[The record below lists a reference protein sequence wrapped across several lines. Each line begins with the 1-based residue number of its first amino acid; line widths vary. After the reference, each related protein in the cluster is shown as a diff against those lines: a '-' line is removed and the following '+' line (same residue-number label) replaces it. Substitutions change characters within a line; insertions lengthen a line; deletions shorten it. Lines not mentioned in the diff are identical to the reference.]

1 LADASLGALFTALGF
16 LILLSACFS
25 ASETAM
31 MALNRYRLRHL
42 VDSGHRGAK
51 RASRLLER
59 PDRLLG
65 VILLGNNFAN
75 IAASSVATVL
85 ALELWG
91 EAAIAAAAALL
102 TIVVLIFA
110 EVAPKTLAALYPERV
125 AFPAA
130 YALQPLLLV
139 LYPVVWVVNTIANG
153 FLRLLGISLKL
164 RRAEQLTADELRS
177 VVREADAMI
186 PVSHQTML
194 LRILD
199 LEKIT
204 VDDIMVPR
212 SAIEAIDLDAD
223 WDDIVTQLATS
234 HHTRL
239 PVYRNNL
246 DNIIGLLHLR
256 KVLHLSRST
265 EFNKDTLIQIMRE
278 PYFIPE
284 GTPVTQQLINMQ
296 TEKRRFGLV
305 VDEYGDLKGLV
316 TLDEI
321 LEEIVGEFTT
331 QAPGV
336 SEDLMP
342 QDDGSYIVNGTASVR
357 DLNRKM
363 GWELP
368 TEGPK
373 TLNGLILE
381 YLEDIPESGTSLL
394 LGNYAVEILQTAG
407 TAVKLARIMPRQPE
421 PSEAPD
427 EG

>member
-1 LADASLGALFTALGF
+1 
-16 LILLSACFS
+16 
-25 ASETAM
+25 
-31 MALNRYRLRHL
+31 LNRYRLRHL
-42 VDSGHRGAK
+42 VDSGHRGAE
-51 RASRLLER
+51 RAAQLLER

-85 ALELWG
+85 ALDLFG
-91 EAAIAAAAALL
+91 EASIALAAAAL
-102 TIVVLIFA
+102 TIAVLIFA
-110 EVAPKTLAALYPERV
+110 EVAPKTLAALYPERI

-130 YALQPLLLV
+130 YVLQPLLYL
-139 LYPVVWVVNTIANG
+139 LYPVVWAVNTIANG
-153 FLRLLGISLKL
+153 FLRLLGISLHL
-164 RRAEQLTADELRS
+164 RRAEQLTADELRA

-212 SAIEAIDLDAD
+212 SAIEAIDLEAD

-246 DNIIGLLHLR
+246 DNIVGILHLR
-256 KVLHLSRST
+256 KVLHLSHSA
-265 EFNKDTLIQIMRE
+265 EFNRDTLQQIMRE

-284 GTPVTQQLINMQ
+284 GMPVTQQLLNMQ
-296 TEKRRFGLV
+296 AEKRRFGLV
-305 VDEYGDLKGLV
+305 VDEYGDLRGLV

-331 QAPGV
+331 QAPGLTEELV
-336 SEDLMP
+336 P
-342 QDDGSYIVNGTASVR
+342 QDDGSYIVSGSASVR

-363 GWELP
+363 GWQLP

-381 YLEDIPESGTSLL
+381 YFEDIPESGTSLL

-407 TAVKLARIMPRQPE
+407 TAVKLARIVPR
-421 PSEAPD
+421 PSAPSAPSQ